1 MAGITRRDANI
12 LIGLGL
18 AGLATGVFAQ
28 GAPKGR
34 GKPVLDHIVWVVP
47 ELEEGRRI
55 FEGLTGV
62 ASVSGGRSPGK
73 DVSHNA
79 LANLGGGAYF
89 EIFSPSVVM
98 TRGRWLDLSRD
109 GTGPKI
115 ASFCMRIEDEFKAL
129 QEALPAA
136 GLKGTPPR
144 AMGRVRTDGHEI
156 KWKLLNV
163 SGSKADDS
171 LPFFIDWLGSR
182 PHPAED
188 SPTGVLLKRFEVVH
202 PEPGEVRRIFDALGI
217 DIPVTGGDRPSFAA
231 TLDTPKGSV
240 VLRG

>member
-1 MAGITRRDANI
+1 MNITRRQANL
-12 LIGLGL
+12 LIGMGL
-18 AGLATGVFAQ
+18 AGLATRGFAQ
-28 GAPKGR
+28 GASR
-34 GKPVLDHIVWVVP
+34 GKPVLDHLVWVVP

-62 ASVSGGRSPGK
+62 ASVSGGKSPGK

-98 TRGRWLDLSRD
+98 TRGRWLDLVKD
-109 GTGPKI
+109 GGKPVL
-115 ASFCMRIEDEFKAL
+115 ASFCMRIEDEFAEL
-129 QEALPAA
+129 QKRLPGA

-156 KWKLLNV
+156 RWKLMNV
-163 SGSKADDS
+163 SGSKVDDQ

-188 SPTGVLLKRFEVVH
+188 SPRGVVLKRFEVVH
-202 PEPGEVRRIFDALGI
+202 PEAQEVTRIFGALGI
-217 DIPVTGGDRPSFAA
+217 DIPAVPGDKPGFAA
-231 TLDTPKGSV
+231 HLDTPKGGV